1 MGGLIATKLNK
12 TEPFDFLK
20 RFKSVFLVLTRMQCA
35 GVKSGKIALY
45 FDATRFK
52 GCLTPEGGP

>member
-20 RFKSVFLVLTRMQCA
+20 RFRECFLVLPACNVR
-35 GVKSGKIALY
+35 V
-45 FDATRFK
+45 
-52 GCLTPEGGP
+52 

>member
-20 RFKSVFLVLTRMQCA
+20 RFKSFFCA
-35 GVKSGKIALY
+35 NPHAM
-45 FDATRFK
+45 R
-52 GCLTPEGGP
+52 GCEIREDSFIL

>member
-20 RFKSVFLVLTRMQCA
+20 RFESVFLCYPHAMC
-35 GVKSGKIALY
+35 
-45 FDATRFK
+45 
-52 GCLTPEGGP
+52 GCEIREDSFIL